1 MRSSTGEHC
10 TLMIWFPRLFCLR
23 ESSSLDTPLV
33 HTTVPLPHIPLEN
46 IPLYIH
52 AGEDTDASR
61 TYLKAFR
68 LTLKDNARDGWTN
81 KTSDL
86 MF

>member
-1 MRSSTGEHC
+1 MRCSCAWFLQEEDW
-10 TLMIWFPRLFCLR
+10 TLMIWYLFCLR

-52 AGEDTDASR
+52 AGEDTVTSC
-61 TYLKAFR
+61 
-68 LTLKDNARDGWTN
+68 TLA
-81 KTSDL
+81 
-86 MF
+86 